1 MRRFLSTA
9 SSRLTRLR
17 AQLAVDAPQPL
28 SFAGAASAGCAP
40 VLADADDAP
49 AAPSSS
55 YFGEAVLPKPAWL
68 RIDTPTGAR
77 RESVDRLSASVKASN
92 LATVCEE
99 AKCPNLTECWGGK
112 KGTATA
118 TIMLMGDTCTRGCSF
133 CNVKTSHSP
142 PPLDPAEPRRVAESV
157 GSWDVNYV
165 VLTSVDRDELV
176 RERARSLGVHSR
188 APESAPLATLTRPP
202 ARPASPTAGPGQQP
216 FCGNGARA
224 QGRQARPPRRVP
236 DARLSGRGGAD

>member
-1 MRRFLSTA
+1 MGMRRYLSTA
-9 SSRLTRLR
+9 STRLARLR

-28 SFAGAASAGCAP
+28 SFAAGCAP
-40 VLADADDAP
+40 VISDLADDTP
-49 AAPSSS
+49 AAPSSA

-133 CNVKTSHSP
+133 CNVKTSRTP

-176 RERARSLGVHSR
+176 RRRRLLARTAQAQSPNLQPSVSR
-188 APESAPLATLTRPP
+188 LP
-202 ARPASPTAGPGQQP
+202 
-216 FCGNGARA
+216 
-224 QGRQARPPRRVP
+224 
-236 DARLSGRGGAD
+236 